1 MRYSDT
7 EVMFLS
13 AVHKNVRALRPYLCS
28 EVEVSVAKHGV
39 LLRVLAPLFKK
50 VYKCQQARPMKP
62 ACQIFLF
69 LEPRLAPL
77 DVHRAPLNKCVDF
90 D

>member
-28 EVEVSVAKHGV
+28 EVEVSVAKLGV

-50 VYKCQQARPMKP
+50 VYIVQVP
-62 ACQIFLF
+62 ASKANGACLPNLSIS
-69 LEPRLAPL
+69 
-77 DVHRAPLNKCVDF
+77 
-90 D
+90 